1 MNLRSV
7 SIKSG
12 NNLYKLLCPDLT
24 TGAPNH
30 IIEKNQ
36 LLLTITITAHEL
48 IYTTGRIHQF
58 LFTGEE
64 RV

>member
-24 TGAPNH
+24 TGAQTY
-30 IIEKNQ
+30 NQ
-36 LLLTITITAHEL
+36 LFLTITITAHEL